1 MAGKREVEPLVKVT
15 LNLYERD
22 YAALQV
28 AYEVIGATVAIRRIV
43 RAHVMKL
50 NERVEAMNDR

>member
-1 MAGKREVEPLVKVT
+1 MPNKREIEPLVKVT
-15 LNLYERD
+15 LNLYESD
-22 YAALQV
+22 YHMLQA

-50 NERVEAMNDR
+50 NERLEAMNG